1 MRGFSLLG
9 ASLGTRLLLAAS
21 LIAALWALAVWAVA

>member
-9 ASLGTRLLLAAS
+9 ASLGTRLLLAAG
-21 LIAALWALAVWAVA
+21 LIATLWALVGWAVA

>member
-9 ASLGTRLLLAAS
+9 AGLGTRLLLAAS
-21 LIAALWALAVWAVA
+21 LIAGLWLLVLWAIA